1 MIHIIGLLWSEDLKW
16 GIHIVTKEIKFLMIP
31 ILMSLIKKEEIPFF
45 IKTFIFSM
53 TLDEIL
59 SYLIWFKI
67 LPPMFNATSYDP
79 AIFMGHIPYNIFL
92 AFTVYLMLHSL
103 LFDNVSKIQ
112 KIFYILFATTMSI
125 NTFITGG
132 RAGQVAYFIAII
144 IIVFQYYKKSIIKA
158 VGIIFITIPLIFV
171 SAYNTSK
178 IFHDRVN
185 LAIHNIKNV
194 KNNPNTS
201 VGARIIFNINTIRLI
216 KQHPFFGAG
225 TGDFP
230 REYKKIN
237 DKYTPNIVLTSQPH
251 NMYLLVWA
259 QTGIF
264 GLLTLLSLLFMQIYI
279 GFKKISPY
287 YRIQIILPSIFL
299 VVMFSDSYLLGHY
312 TTTLFVLFSA
322 LLFKDINWDMLK
334 S

>member
-132 RAGQVAYFIAII
+132 RAGQVAYFVAIVI
-144 IIVFQYYKKSIIKA
+144 LVFQYYKKSIIKA

-194 KNNPNTS
+194 KNNPHTS
-201 VGARIIFNINTIRLI
+201 VGRRIIFNINTIRLI
-216 KQHPFFGAG
+216 KQHPFFGVG

-230 REYKKIN
+230 KEYKKIN
-237 DKYTPNIVLTSQPH
+237 DKYTPNVVLASQPH

-312 TTTLFVLFSA
+312 TITLFVLFSA